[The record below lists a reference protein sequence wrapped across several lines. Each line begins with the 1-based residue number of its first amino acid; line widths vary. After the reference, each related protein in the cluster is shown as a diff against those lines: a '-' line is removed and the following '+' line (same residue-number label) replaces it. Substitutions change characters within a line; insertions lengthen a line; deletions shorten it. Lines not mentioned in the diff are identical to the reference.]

1 MRALI
6 KLFFLL
12 LLLAVPLLAG
22 VAYLALS
29 DQALVSERVQLGH
42 EDIARAKAIIKQN
55 DPRQLP
61 AGAAHSIQIA
71 PKDLNLAANYLLQKT
86 VDGKVRMALADQLLR
101 LNATLKIARL
111 PMRNFVNIDAAITS
125 EGGKPRITRMQIGR
139 LHIPAILSN
148 GLLDL
153 ALDQIAQR
161 SGKASIGDLIQ
172 DLRLTPEAIHL
183 TFRWDTDLLERARTT
198 LLGDGD
204 RDALRFYH
212 DELVRLMNNGL
223 GRKGPLVDLLRAMF
237 ASAQTRSYA
246 ADPVLENTAM
256 LTVLGTWAS
265 RQDLARLVPGD
276 LARPGRFR
284 WKLDGRTDFAQH
296 FLTSAALAARGD
308 STLSDAVGLFKE
320 INDTDAGSGFSFT
333 DIAADRAGTRF
344 GSKVTASTRAARD
357 AQHLLAAGI
366 AESAI
371 MPSVKDL
378 PEHLRGAEFRQ
389 RFGHVG
395 SPEYHAVMQEIERRI
410 GSCSFYK
417 D

>member
-6 KLFFLL
+6 KLVFLL

-22 VAYLALS
+22 IGYLALAE
-29 DQALVSERVQLGH
+29 QPLVNETDRLAH
-42 EDIARAKAIIKQN
+42 EDIARAKAVLKEN
-55 DPRQLP
+55 DPRRLP
-61 AGAAHSIQIA
+61 PGGVSSVRIA
-71 PKDLNLAANYLLQKT
+71 PKDLNLAANYLLQRST
-86 VDGKVRMALADQLLR
+86 NGKARITLADQLLR
-101 LNATLKIARL
+101 LNATLQFAQL
-111 PMRNFVNIDAAITS
+111 PLRNFLNIDAAITS
-125 EGGKPRITRMQIGR
+125 EGGRPRISRLQVGR
-139 LHIPAILSN
+139 LHVPDIISN

-153 ALDQIAQR
+153 ALKRLAAR
-161 SGKASIGDLIQ
+161 SGQQSISDLLQ
-172 DLRLTPEAIHL
+172 DLRLTPDGVELAV
-183 TFRWDTDLLERARTT
+183 RWDGDLLEQARST

-223 GRKGPLVDLLRAMF
+223 GSKGRLVDLLRAMF
-237 ASAQTRSYA
+237 AAAQTRSYA
-246 ADPVLENTAM
+246 ADPVLENTAL

-265 RQDLARLVPGD
+265 RQDLARLVPGE
-276 LARPGRFR
+276 LQRPGGFR

-344 GSKVTASTRAARD
+344 GAAVTANTAAARD
-357 AQHLLAAGI
+357 AQHRLAAGI
-366 AESAI
+366 EESTV

-378 PEHLRGAEFRQ
+378 PEHLRGAEFRE

-395 SPEYHAVMQEIERRI
+395 SPEYHALMQEIEDRI
-410 GSCSFYK
+410 GTLSFYSN
-417 D
+417 